1 MEPAEILKHGTE
13 KMGIEISQYQIEQF
27 IKYKDLLLEW
37 NQKMNLTAITEEK
50 EIIIMH
56 FLDSISCLQTKGL
69 SIRPTAGPLQL
80 IDVGTGAGF
89 PGIPLKIMLPEIKLT
104 LLDSLKKRIGFLE
117 EVGKELNLDGMEFIH
132 GRAEDFGENKD
143 YREKYNCVVS
153 RAVAALNVLAEYCL
167 PFVRVGGYF
176 ICQKGP
182 KLIGEMEEAKKAIK
196 ILGGKIEE
204 QIKTDIP
211 FSNREHYILIIKK
224 IKQTPIK
231 YPRKAGKP
239 SKNPIK

>member
-1 MEPAEILKHGTE
+1 MGPAEILKHGTE

-27 IKYKDLLLEW
+27 IKYKDILLEW
-37 NQKMNLTAITEEK
+37 NQKMNLTAITEER

-56 FLDSISCLQTKGL
+56 FLDSISCLQTGYL
-69 SIRPTAGPLQL
+69 PIRPTGESARL

-117 EVGKELNLDGMEFIH
+117 EVSKGLDLNGVEFIH
-132 GRAEDFGENKD
+132 GRAEDFGKNKN

-153 RAVAALNVLAEYCL
+153 RAVAALNILAEYCL
-167 PFVRVGGYF
+167 PFVKVGGYF

-182 KLIGEMEEAKKAIK
+182 KLIEEMEEAKKAIK
-196 ILGGKIEE
+196 ILGGKIVE
-204 QIKTDIP
+204 QIKIDIP
-211 FSNREHYILIIKK
+211 FSDRDHYILVIEK

-239 SKNPIK
+239 SKNPIR

>member
-56 FLDSISCLQTKGL
+56 FLDSISCLQTKSL

-104 LLDSLKKRIGFLE
+104 LLDSLKGMIGFL
-117 EVGKELNLDGMEFIH
+117 
-132 GRAEDFGENKD
+132 
-143 YREKYNCVVS
+143 
-153 RAVAALNVLAEYCL
+153 
-167 PFVRVGGYF
+167 
-176 ICQKGP
+176 
-182 KLIGEMEEAKKAIK
+182 
-196 ILGGKIEE
+196 
-204 QIKTDIP
+204 
-211 FSNREHYILIIKK
+211 
-224 IKQTPIK
+224 
-231 YPRKAGKP
+231 
-239 SKNPIK
+239 

>member
-1 MEPAEILKHGTE
+1 MEPVEILKHGTK

-27 IKYKDLLLEW
+27 IKYKDILLEW
-37 NQKMNLTAITEEK
+37 NQRMNLTAITEER

-56 FLDSISCLQTKGL
+56 FLDSISCLQTGYL
-69 SIRPTAGPLQL
+69 SIRSTGESIRL

-89 PGIPLKIMLPEIKLT
+89 PGIPLKIMLPGIKLT
-104 LLDSLKKRIGFLE
+104 LMDSLKKRIGFLKE
-117 EVGKELNLDGMEFIH
+117 AGKELGLDGVEFIH
-132 GRAEDFGENKD
+132 GRAEDFGKNKD

-153 RAVAALNVLAEYCL
+153 RAVAALNILVEYCL
-167 PFVRVGGYF
+167 PFVKVGGYF

-182 KLIGEMEEAKKAIK
+182 KLIEEMEEAKKAIK
-196 ILGGKIEE
+196 ILGGKIVE
-204 QIKTDIP
+204 QVKIDIP
-211 FSNREHYILIIKK
+211 FSDREHYILITEK